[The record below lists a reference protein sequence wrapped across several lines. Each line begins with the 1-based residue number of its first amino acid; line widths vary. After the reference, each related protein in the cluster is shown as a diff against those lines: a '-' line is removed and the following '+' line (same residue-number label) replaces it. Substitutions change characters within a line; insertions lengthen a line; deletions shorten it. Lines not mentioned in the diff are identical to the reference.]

1 MYVCVCDNFSGT
13 LTQNKMT
20 VTSAYCPVLDDCV
33 NLHTIR
39 SEEHHTTILHT
50 YIHTDI
56 QYRHT
61 YINVH
66 TDIQF
71 IHSYVHYCT
80 CTHLPTYHH
89 FTTYSTYI
97 HAYIHTLLY
106 MYSSSLP
113 CLYHFSCF
121 CIFMCSMSSMFVGTG
136 YLNDVCM
143 YVCMYVR
150 MHLLRFAYK

>member
-39 SEEHHTTILHT
+39 SEEHHITILHAYIQT
-50 YIHTDI
+50 YSTDIHTYMHI
-56 QYRHT
+56 QTYSLCIHT
-61 YINVH
+61 YI
-66 TDIQF
+66 
-71 IHSYVHYCT
+71 HYCT

-97 HAYIHTLLY
+97 HTYITVHVLIFPS
-106 MYSSSLP
+106 M
-113 CLYHFSCF
+113 YHFSYF

-136 YLNDVCM
+136 YLNVCM
-143 YVCMYVR
+143 YVCTYASFEIC
-150 MHLLRFAYK
+150 L